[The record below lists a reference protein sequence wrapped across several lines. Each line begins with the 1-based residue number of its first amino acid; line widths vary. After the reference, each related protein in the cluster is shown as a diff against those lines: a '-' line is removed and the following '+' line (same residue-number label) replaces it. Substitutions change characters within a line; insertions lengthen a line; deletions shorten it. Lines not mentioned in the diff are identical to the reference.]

1 MENKKAMHRLSI
13 LILLAV
19 VLSMIFYL
27 ARTFINAPRNYVNH
41 NLSYKTM
48 KKIEN
53 ATSLKNTY
61 SIKAE
66 QDGNKTYYL
75 LEVKGIFHTEDIEN
89 LSFKSDDIPIKNIP
103 NYKDKILTV
112 NNLSIVDLTFYLNTK
127 PTKVT
132 FNNKK
137 IRDTNISIDDFNKVK
152 DNIEKYKHK
161 LIDTE
166 DVERRQSIF
175 NIFRFTTVMTIGLF
189 LLPVGILCLFFSLSE
204 YGRED

>member
-1 MENKKAMHRLSI
+1 MMYRLSFLLL
-13 LILLAV
+13 LII

-27 ARTFINAPRNYVNH
+27 ARIIINAPENYVHH
-41 NLSYKTM
+41 NLSYKTI
-48 KKIEN
+48 KEIKD
-53 ATSLKNTY
+53 TTKPKNTY

-75 LEVKGIFHTEDIEN
+75 LEIKGIFHTEDIEN
-89 LSFKSDDIPIKNIP
+89 LSFKSDDDVIENIP

-161 LIDTE
+161 LADIE
-166 DVERRQSIF
+166 DVEFKQSIF
-175 NIFRFTTVMTIGLF
+175 GIFRFTVVMIIALF
-189 LLPVGILCLFFSLSE
+189 LLPVGILCLFFTLSG

>member
-1 MENKKAMHRLSI
+1 MENKKAMYKLSI
-13 LILLAV
+13 LILLAI

-27 ARTFINAPRNYVNH
+27 ARIIINAPRNYVHH
-41 NLSYKTM
+41 NLSYKTI

-75 LEVKGIFHTEDIEN
+75 LEIKGIFHTEDIEN
-89 LSFKSDDIPIKNIP
+89 LSLKSDDEVIENIP
-103 NYKDKILTV
+103 NYNDKILTI

-152 DNIEKYKHK
+152 DNIEKYKYK
-161 LIDTE
+161 LIDIE

-175 NIFRFTTVMTIGLF
+175 DIFRFTTVMTIGLF

-204 YGRED
+204 YGREN